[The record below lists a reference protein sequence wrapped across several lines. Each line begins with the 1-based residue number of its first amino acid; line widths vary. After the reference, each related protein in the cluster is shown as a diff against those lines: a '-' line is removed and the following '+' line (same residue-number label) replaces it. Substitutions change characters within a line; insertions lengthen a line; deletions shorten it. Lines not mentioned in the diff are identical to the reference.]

1 MLEARILQKEQ
12 EDIKRAAEEAEAALL
27 KKEEK
32 IDLVE
37 EEPEELLVAQ
47 VKKSVKVSVAKGSR

>member
-1 MLEARILQKEQ
+1 MEARILQKEQ

-32 IDLVE
+32 VDLVE

>member
-1 MLEARILQKEQ
+1 LEARILQKEQ

-32 IDLVE
+32 VDLVE

>member
-32 IDLVE
+32 VDLVE